1 MISPINYNGYGM
13 AAQTPMDKRI
23 SGAPKQPAASVIYPT
38 FKAVQTPSQDVVQI
52 SAGDKIKESSNS
64 GKTGMSTGTKWAL
77 GIAGTILAGIAA
89 HKFIPPMRVQSR
101 VQRIFLEDFTKEEAK
116 AIQKKYQE
124 ILKITDKDEFLDKL
138 FTELKKDYKLD
149 DVPIKLN
156 KNGKYGEKYGALKAA
171 ASYNFADWTVTVDRS
186 RSCQELLGCMCH
198 ELRHAKQE
206 LFAYKTSANDKEY
219 FDIVAEKYKNG
230 YRSILKEKGISD
242 KEIEQELSKIKICSN
257 NAGDKSGPE
266 ILEYADFGI
275 KRIDSSDKNYEWG
288 RKMLKSLKIFANE
301 NRDTYYRAP
310 YEVDASNAGH
320 LMSRMTNNKLGLMQ
334 KFNDWIRKQNELV
347 R

>member
-1 MISPINYNGYGM
+1 MIYPVNYSGY
-13 AAQTPMDKRI
+13 ATNAQTQRYAHFVGSNPI
-23 SGAPKQPAASVIYPT
+23 ESSVIQPS
-38 FKAVQTPSQDVVQI
+38 FKASQASSQDVVQI

-64 GKTGMSTGTKWAL
+64 EKTGMSTGAKWAL

-116 AIQKKYQE
+116 AIQKKYQD
-124 ILKITDKDEFLDKL
+124 ILKISDKDEFLDKL

-156 KNGKYGEKYGALKAA
+156 KNGKYGEKVGTIEAA
-171 ASYNFADWTVTVDRS
+171 ARYGFVSLDVTVDKS
-186 RSCQELLGCMCH
+186 RPCQELLDSMCH
-198 ELRHAKQE
+198 ELRHAKQI

-219 FDIVAEKYKNG
+219 FDMLIEKYKNG
-230 YRSILKEKGISD
+230 YRSILKEKGLSD
-242 KEIEQELSKIKICSN
+242 KEIEKELSRIEIRTDN
-257 NAGDKSGPE
+257 TGNTSGRSIPN
-266 ILEYADFGI
+266 YADFGI

-288 RKMLKSLKIFANE
+288 KKMLKSLKIFANE